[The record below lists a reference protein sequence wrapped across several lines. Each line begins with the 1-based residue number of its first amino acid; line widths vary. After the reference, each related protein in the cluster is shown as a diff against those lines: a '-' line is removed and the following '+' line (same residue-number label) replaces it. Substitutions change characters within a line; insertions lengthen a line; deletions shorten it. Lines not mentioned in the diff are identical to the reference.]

1 MSKQEFLSRLK
12 EELSGLPEDDIA
24 ERLDFYAEMIDER
37 MDDGLSEEEA
47 IADIGPIEKIV
58 SETIAEIPLSRL
70 IKEKMK
76 PSRRLRTWEI
86 VLLVLG
92 FPVWFP
98 LLLSAA
104 AVLFSLFIVF
114 WALVLFLWAV
124 QVSFAVSS
132 AGAVIVG
139 IILLCQGNSQKA
151 LLTIAAGLILG
162 GLSIPLFFG
171 CKAAT
176 KCAWSLTK
184 KTMLG
189 IKSLFIGKEASK

>member
-47 IADIGPIEKIV
+47 VADIGPIEKVV

-76 PSRRLRTWEI
+76 PSRKLRTWEI

-104 AVLFSLFIVF
+104 AILFSLFVVL
-114 WALVLFLWAV
+114 WSLVLSLWAV

-132 AGAVIVG
+132 VGAVIVG
-139 IILLCQGNSQKA
+139 LILLCQGNSQKA
-151 LLTIAAGLILG
+151 LLTVAAGLILG
-162 GLSIPLFFG
+162 GLSIPLFFV

-176 KCAWSLTK
+176 GAAWTLSK
-184 KTMLG
+184 KTMLW